1 MGYRAFIVGGFV
13 RDLLLGIENLDIDLV
28 IEGEGIP
35 FALQFA
41 RRIGA
46 KVVTHREFGTATL
59 TLSDGFKL
67 DIATS
72 RKEFYPEP
80 AALPQVKPASLRED
94 LLRRDFTLNAM
105 AIDLGPSNFGK
116 LIDFFGGQND
126 LMEGKV
132 RVLHEKSFI
141 DDPTRVFRAVRF
153 EQRYG
158 FLIEEETERLIR
170 EVLEKRI
177 FHRLTRERI
186 KEELIQ
192 ILEEDKPEKAIRRMQ
207 DLGVLE
213 AIYPGMRLTPEGEK
227 VLDRLVD
234 VFAWVEILSE
244 ERPRKWLTRLLVLLE
259 PLSEDKV
266 KDFCQSYRFTREE
279 RSCII
284 EAKSKVKG
292 LVEKLRSPEYLAPSF
307 IYYLL
312 EPLPQELLLLAM
324 AKTEEKLVKK
334 RIFFYL
340 SRLKDV
346 RIEVDGQDL
355 KRMGYRPSPKFRQ
368 ILNEVKKARLDGKVR
383 TKEEEI
389 SYIREKFPDEAKEDK

>member
-1 MGYRAFIVGGFV
+1 
-13 RDLLLGIENLDIDLV
+13 
-28 IEGEGIP
+28 
-35 FALQFA
+35 
-41 RRIGA
+41 
-46 KVVTHREFGTATL
+46 
-59 TLSDGFKL
+59 
-67 DIATS
+67 
-72 RKEFYPEP
+72 
-80 AALPQVKPASLRED
+80 
-94 LLRRDFTLNAM
+94 M